1 MEPLR
6 TSGATPPQPRFDAG
20 ARYHARAQ
28 RFRAAEARENS
39 LSARMSWLRLAAFL
53 ALVAALLIAE
63 RGTGS
68 TARGALLA
76 AAGMGATFL
85 VLLLLHR
92 RVRIREGHAAALA
105 SVNEEGALR
114 LARRWNDL
122 PAEPWGEVPPDR
134 PEAEDLNLVGRAS
147 LVRLLGPP
155 PTVPGRETLVSWLLD
170 GADPDEI
177 AERQEAVRSLAPMV
191 DFRDEW
197 AARGR
202 TLPPGTSAEVTRFLE
217 WAEGDRWL
225 PARSGLKRA
234 AWIFPVLTGVLGWL
248 HLAGVAPSLWLLPL
262 GVTVF
267 LASRSTSAIHARYD
281 AAMAGEAGV
290 RRYDTVLE
298 LLATL
303 PPAAPRLNRLR
314 QRVEE
319 PDGVPAH
326 EAVARLRR
334 ILDMAE
340 ARRSMLGPGL
350 QLVMLWDV
358 HVLVAL
364 ERWQE
369 RHGGNVRRWLGA
381 IGEVEALA
389 ALARLADDHPD
400 WAFPV
405 VSGTRGRDGG
415 PVVQG
420 ESLGHPLLPPDRCV
434 RNDVKVGP
442 PGTLLLVTGSNMSG
456 KSTLLRALGANAA
469 LAGAGAPVCAA
480 SLSLPP
486 LRIATCMRVQDALD
500 EGVSL
505 FMAELRRL
513 RAVVDLARQ
522 TPGTG
527 RTLLY
532 LLDEMLQ
539 GTNTAER
546 QVAAR
551 QILSHLVASGAIGAV
566 TTHDLALADTG
577 LAGEAVHVHFR
588 ETVEAGPEGTVLH
601 FDYRL
606 RPGPATSRNA
616 LRLLEAVGL
625 GGPATDVTADAPST
639 PG

>member
-6 TSGATPPQPRFDAG
+6 TAGATPPPPPLDAA
-20 ARYHARAQ
+20 ARYHARAA
-28 RFRAAEARENS
+28 RFRGMEAIQASVSSR
-39 LSARMSWLRLAAFL
+39 LSWIRLATFLGIVL
-53 ALVAALLIAE
+53 ALLLAE
-63 RGTGS
+63 RGSDSGTRG
-68 TARGALLA
+68 GALAVA
-76 AAGMGATFL
+76 AVLGVAFVGLL
-85 VLLLLHR
+85 VGHR
-92 RVRIREGHAAALA
+92 RVRIRERHAAALA
-105 SVNEEGALR
+105 AVNEEGALR
-114 LARRWNDL
+114 LGRRWSEL
-122 PAEPWGEVPPDR
+122 PPEPWGEVPPDR

-177 AERQEAVRSLAPMV
+177 RDRQEAVRTLAPMV

-202 TLPPGTSAEVTRFLE
+202 TLPPGTSAEVARFLA

-225 PARSGLKRA
+225 AGRPGVLRA
-234 AWIFPVLTGVLGWL
+234 AWILPVLTGIMGWL
-248 HLAGVAPSLWLLPL
+248 HLAGIVPPLWILPL
-262 GVTVF
+262 GATVI
-267 LASRSTSAIHARYD
+267 LASRCTRPIHARYD
-281 AAMAGEAGV
+281 AAMAGESGV
-290 RRYDTVLE
+290 RRYDGVLE
-298 LLATL
+298 LLSTL
-303 PPAAPRLNRLR
+303 PSAAPRLNRLR
-314 QRVEE
+314 QQVEE
-319 PDGVPAH
+319 AEGLPAH
-326 EAVARLRR
+326 EAVSRLRR
-334 ILDMAE
+334 ILDTAE
-340 ARRSMLGPGL
+340 VRRSMLGPGL
-350 QLVMLWDV
+350 QLTLLWDV
-358 HVLVAL
+358 HVLWVL

-369 RHGGNVRRWLGA
+369 RHGGHVRRWMDA
-381 IGEVEALA
+381 IGQVEALA

-400 WAFPV
+400 WAFPEVTVRAVTDSGVPMV
-405 VSGTRGRDGG
+405 VA
-415 PVVQG
+415 
-420 ESLGHPLLPPDRCV
+420 EALGHPLLPPDRCV
-434 RNDVKVGP
+434 RNDVTVGP
-442 PGTLLLVTGSNMSG
+442 PGTLLLITGSNMSG

-469 LAGAGAPVCAA
+469 LAGAGAPVCAR
-480 SLSLPP
+480 SLRLPP
-486 LRIATCMRVQDALD
+486 LRLATCMRVQDALD
-500 EGVSL
+500 EGISL

-513 RAVVDLARQ
+513 RAVVDLARE

-527 RTLLY
+527 RVLLY

-566 TTHDLALADTG
+566 TTHDLALADAG

-588 ETVEAGPEGTVLH
+588 ETVEVGPEGTILN

-625 GGPATDVTADAPST
+625 GGSSTTPPS
-639 PG
+639 